1 MGVGRLLNNYI
12 LNYCILSLYFFYLFE
27 TTGIKRTAD
36 QIGMKFGMRTWD
48 GCGVVISL
56 KFYIFVYLSI
66 FLFVCNYWY
75 LENCR
80 SVQVKKLKEAKK
92 MAAHGPPNAF

>member
-1 MGVGRLLNNYI
+1 MWGGYQFITLINFKI
-12 LNYCILSLYFFYLFE
+12 LYF
-27 TTGIKRTAD
+27 
-36 QIGMKFGMRTWD
+36 
-48 GCGVVISL
+48 
-56 KFYIFVYLSI
+56 VYPSI
-66 FLFVCNYWY
+66 FLFVRNYWY